1 MTAAYQA
8 TTPTTPESR
17 ATEFVPVQGGAE
29 TSSAGTL
36 LALAY
41 LFMWVILIGFVFLSW
56 QKQKKLDARLGELER
71 RLTPKR
77 T

>member
-8 TTPTTPESR
+8 TTATTPEARS
-17 ATEFVPVQGGAE
+17 TEFVPVQGGPE

-41 LFMWVILIGFVFLSW
+41 LLMWVILIGFVLLSW
-56 QKQKKLDARLGELER
+56 RKQKKLDTRLAEIER